1 MDGLERELPS
11 LSDDELLD
19 VVRGSMLAR
28 TRSETAPGSGPA
40 APVARDSGPWS
51 AAFAMLWSRH
61 HPRVVLR
68 AAQMGA
74 EEPED
79 VAMEACA
86 RVTRLLKAGA
96 GPRTNFVGYVMA
108 TVRSVVIDRHRAT
121 TRRGR
126 VISMPREEDWAWVLP
141 VSWDQDPAE
150 ILASA
155 DSAVMVALRQLPIR
169 DQQVLWWL
177 CVEGR
182 RTAWVA
188 TALGLTPNAT
198 YALAFRAR
206 ASLRQRYAEVLED
219 RAVE

>member
-1 MDGLERELPS
+1 
-11 LSDDELLD
+11 
-19 VVRGSMLAR
+19 
-28 TRSETAPGSGPA
+28 
-40 APVARDSGPWS
+40 
-51 AAFAMLWSRH
+51 
-61 HPRVVLR
+61 
-68 AAQMGA
+68 
-74 EEPED
+74 
-79 VAMEACA
+79 
-86 RVTRLLKAGA
+86 
-96 GPRTNFVGYVMA
+96 
-108 TVRSVVIDRHRAT
+108 
-121 TRRGR
+121 
-126 VISMPREEDWAWVLP
+126 MPREEDWAWVLP